1 MPALRL
7 HKHFLIMDTL
17 ELRDTLTRERR
28 LIVAED
34 GSTLRLYCCGP
45 TVYGPAHIGN
55 FRTFLVQ
62 DLFRRVVELTGL
74 PVKHVR
80 NITDVDDKTI
90 RESQAAG
97 KSLKEFTDHWVERLH
112 VDCAAMNMLTP
123 HLEPSAVEHIAEQ
136 ITLIETLVEKGHA
149 YQGAD
154 GSVYFKV
161 SSFEDYGSLSGL
173 KDRELKMGASDT
185 ANDAD
190 EYEKESLADFALWKS
205 RKPEDGDNFWNSP
218 WGEGRPGW
226 HLECS
231 AMSMKHL
238 GETFDVHGGGV
249 DLIFPHHENEI
260 AQSEACTCKPFVRHW
275 FHSEHLMVEGGKMA
289 KSSGTMYTL
298 SDLVE
303 KGYSPAE
310 VRFALLAGS
319 YRQKLNFKE
328 ESLNAARLNLTR
340 IAELVAR
347 LREVGSLEFSV
358 GSHEELVAEVKGGA
372 RPQEMFEE
380 AWKALLDDL
389 NTPKALGAFFS
400 RVKDFE
406 KSEVSAEDAGKALR
420 GILFFVDALGVQL
433 PEVVEAEAADVPEDV
448 KALAEQRLEAKS
460 NKDWATSDA
469 LRDQI
474 KEMGWILK
482 DTKDGYEL
490 EKG

>member
-1 MPALRL
+1 ME
-7 HKHFLIMDTL
+7 TL

-28 LIVAED
+28 AIVAED
-34 GSTLRLYCCGP
+34 GKTLRLYCCGP

-90 RESQAAG
+90 RESQKAG
-97 KSLKEFTDHWVERLH
+97 QTLKAFTDHWVVRLH
-112 VDCAAMNMLTP
+112 ADCAAMNMLPP

-136 ITLIETLVEKGHA
+136 IALIETLVEKGHA

-161 SSFEDYGSLSGL
+161 SSFEDYGRLSGL
-173 KDRELKMGASDT
+173 KDRELKMGASET

-205 RKPEDGDNFWNSP
+205 RKPEDGENFWDSP

-231 AMSMKHL
+231 AMAMKHL

-298 SDLVE
+298 DDLVE

-328 ESLNAARLNLTR
+328 ESLKSARLNLTR

-347 LREVGSLEFSV
+347 LRDVGSFQFSV
-358 GSHEELVAEVKGGA
+358 FSHEELVEAVKAGE

-380 AWKALLDDL
+380 SWKALLDDL

-400 RVKDFE
+400 RLKDFE
-406 KSEVSAEDAGKALR
+406 KGEVSAENAVKALR

-433 PEVVEAEAADVPEDV
+433 PDVQADEAADVPEEV
-448 KALAEQRLEAKS
+448 KSLAEQRMEAKR
-460 NKDWATSDA
+460 NKDWGASDA

-474 KEMGWILK
+474 KAMGWILK

-490 EKG
+490 ESI